1 ATWRLEASDVADT
14 LNGERI
20 LSPQLQLWRH
30 SFRIEVFPHGYDAE
44 SEGYFSVFMYVAVEA
59 LIDIHLAGMTQRAD
73 VTEEMLLKSTRN
85 GTGSWGWPKFCRVSD
100 LTNPIEVRV
109 HFNHIEGKD
118 AKLLSEEAEVLRRK
132 PTETIKIQALWR
144 GFQTRRREELRRA
157 EEQRRR
163 RQSRELTAALRL
175 QLAWR
180 LYQRRLQRRWHSKML
195 QAQSAPYDAI
205 LAFESL
211 SQFLSTGEIRFLQHA
226 ESKLQVA
233 SAARFRIVAV
243 VGLFDKGKTFLINK
257 LFGVNLPSGKLH
269 TTKGLSFL
277 WIEERRM
284 LVLDSAGVQSTV
296 SYRAQAVQDAILDAQ
311 TTESLMFEMISRIA
325 HHMIFVVNDLTWF
338 EQKYVAMLHQKY
350 VQGGQQK
357 ELVVVHNLRNT
368 TEVQEACKLLSRQVT
383 RCYDGEQSHLGEL
396 IFTQDA
402 GAGAPPLHH
411 IGLCYEFSKAGDAF
425 NEKNRQHLLQS
436 LEHRNSLGSE
446 LVLANIL
453 TAELARLLP
462 RFVNIEAKCPE
473 SSVCSPDQAIGV
485 EFSDAREPTPDE
497 CLMAGYKCVGVLRMN
512 LAQEGAR
519 VAMKTRGVI
528 SLLGEII
535 AHDVSFDPIVNVYD
549 RTTTHGTSR
558 IIRIECP
565 GVTEE
570 DVEWEELPNGVKISV
585 DKKRPIDEH
594 AVQPVQPIRQ
604 HHGVWEQEFSFDYS
618 EGRFELSP
626 EEATFENGVLTVV
639 LKKAAQPRRGKFG
652 QAGDKGCSHLVA
664 PHADAVLLWR
674 SIFLN
679 VLAGFVKD
687 SSAGVRWGADAD
699 RGFSDIGLFRM
710 SAASEYKVTWRLE
723 AAHVADKKKG
733 EQLSSQELQL
743 WGHRFQLVLYPRG
756 SNFASEGFSS
766 LCIRPQSTTMD
777 LDLDVAGTS
786 RHLDIT
792 QRVLKQIETK
802 TFKDWE
808 FSDFCMVPDFTDPLE
823 VRARFRHIDGKDA
836 KVFAEEA
843 EVRCRKFSEAA
854 TTIQAW
860 WRGFQTRRREAHRR
874 AEEQRRRRHSRELTA
889 ALCLQ
894 LAWRL
899 YQRRLQ
905 RRWHSKMVQAQSTPY
920 DAILAFE
927 SLSQFLST
935 GEIRFLQ
942 HAESKLQVASA
953 MRFRIVAVVGLFD
966 KGKTFLINKL
976 FGVNL
981 PSGKL
986 HTTKG
991 LSFLWIEERRMLVLD
1006 SAGVQSTVSYRAQAV
1021 QDAILDAQTTESLMF
1036 EMISRIAHHMIFVV
1050 NDLTWFEQKYVA
1062 MLHQKYVQGGH
1073 QKELVVV
1080 HNLRNT
1086 TDIQEACKLF
1096 SRQVTRCYDGQQS
1109 HLGELIFTQDAGTG
1123 APPLHHVGLCYEFSK
1138 AGDAFNEKNRQHLLQ
1153 SLEHRNSLG
1162 SELVLADILKAELAR
1177 LLPRFVNIEA
1187 KCPESSVCSPDQ
1199 AIGVEFCDAKGPT
1212 ADECLKAGYSCVGVL
1227 RVNLAQEGA
1236 RVAMKTRGVISPLG
1250 EIIAHDVS
1258 FDPIVN
1264 VYDRP
1269 TTHGSSRIIRIECPG
1284 VTEEDVE
1291 WEELPNG
1298 VKISVDK

>member
-1 ATWRLEASDVADT
+1 MTECGAIVVDTVKLEATWRLRAADVADT
-14 LNGERI
+14 DNGEAI
-20 LSPQLQLWRH
+20 VSPQLQLWNH
-30 SFRIEVFPHGYDAE
+30 SFSMHLYPHGYDAA
-44 SEGYFSVFMYVAVEA
+44 SDGYIGVFMHAPVKA
-59 LIDIHLAGMTQRAD
+59 LIDVDVAG
-73 VTEEMLLKSTRN
+73 VTNRIDITAEKLKQSKFESKN
-85 GTGSWGWPKFCRVSD
+85 GIFCRGWSKFCRKEDLD
-100 LTNPIEVRV
+100 LTNPIEVHV
-109 HFNHIEGKD
+109 QFNHIEGKG
-118 AKLLSEEAEVLRRK
+118 AKMLAEEA
-132 PTETIKIQALWR
+132 IKIQALWR
-144 GFQTRRREELRRA
+144 GVETRRREALRRA

-163 RQSRELTAALRL
+163 RQSREITAALCL

-195 QAQSAPYDAI
+195 QAQSTPYDAI

-368 TEVQEACKLLSRQVT
+368 TEVQEACKLFSRQVT

-446 LVLANIL
+446 LVLADIL
-453 TAELARLLP
+453 KAELARLLP

-485 EFSDAREPTPDE
+485 EFSDAREPTAEE
-497 CLMAGYKCVGVLRMN
+497 CLKAGYHCVGVLRVN

-528 SLLGEII
+528 SPLGEII

-604 HHGVWEQEFSFDYS
+604 HHGVWEQEFSFDYC

-652 QAGDKGCSHLVA
+652 QSGSTTGSRLVA
-664 PHADAVLLWR
+664 RYPDVETP
-674 SIFLN
+674 SP
-679 VLAGFVKD
+679 VPSC
-687 SSAGVRWGADAD
+687 SS
-699 RGFSDIGLFRM
+699 F
-710 SAASEYKVTWRLE
+710 
-723 AAHVADKKKG
+723 
-733 EQLSSQELQL
+733 
-743 WGHRFQLVLYPRG
+743 
-756 SNFASEGFSS
+756 
-766 LCIRPQSTTMD
+766 
-777 LDLDVAGTS
+777 
-786 RHLDIT
+786 
-792 QRVLKQIETK
+792 
-802 TFKDWE
+802 
-808 FSDFCMVPDFTDPLE
+808 
-823 VRARFRHIDGKDA
+823 
-836 KVFAEEA
+836 
-843 EVRCRKFSEAA
+843 
-854 TTIQAW
+854 
-860 WRGFQTRRREAHRR
+860 
-874 AEEQRRRRHSRELTA
+874 
-889 ALCLQ
+889 
-894 LAWRL
+894 
-899 YQRRLQ
+899 
-905 RRWHSKMVQAQSTPY
+905 
-920 DAILAFE
+920 
-927 SLSQFLST
+927 
-935 GEIRFLQ
+935 
-942 HAESKLQVASA
+942 
-953 MRFRIVAVVGLFD
+953 AVV
-966 KGKTFLINKL
+966 T
-976 FGVNL
+976 
-981 PSGKL
+981 
-986 HTTKG
+986 
-991 LSFLWIEERRMLVLD
+991 
-1006 SAGVQSTVSYRAQAV
+1006 AG
-1021 QDAILDAQTTESLMF
+1021 
-1036 EMISRIAHHMIFVV
+1036 
-1050 NDLTWFEQKYVA
+1050 
-1062 MLHQKYVQGGH
+1062 
-1073 QKELVVV
+1073 
-1080 HNLRNT
+1080 
-1086 TDIQEACKLF
+1086 
-1096 SRQVTRCYDGQQS
+1096 
-1109 HLGELIFTQDAGTG
+1109 G
-1123 APPLHHVGLCYEFSK
+1123 A
-1138 AGDAFNEKNRQHLLQ
+1138 
-1153 SLEHRNSLG
+1153 
-1162 SELVLADILKAELAR
+1162 
-1177 LLPRFVNIEA
+1177 
-1187 KCPESSVCSPDQ
+1187 
-1199 AIGVEFCDAKGPT
+1199 
-1212 ADECLKAGYSCVGVL
+1212 
-1227 RVNLAQEGA
+1227 
-1236 RVAMKTRGVISPLG
+1236 
-1250 EIIAHDVS
+1250 
-1258 FDPIVN
+1258 
-1264 VYDRP
+1264 
-1269 TTHGSSRIIRIECPG
+1269 
-1284 VTEEDVE
+1284 
-1291 WEELPNG
+1291 
-1298 VKISVDK
+1298 